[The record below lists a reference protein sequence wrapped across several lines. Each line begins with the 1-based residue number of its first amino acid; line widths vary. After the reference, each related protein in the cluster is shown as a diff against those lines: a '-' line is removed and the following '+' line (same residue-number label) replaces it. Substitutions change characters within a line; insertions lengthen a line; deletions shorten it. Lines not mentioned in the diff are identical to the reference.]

1 MRQPY
6 LNEKQHALA
15 AIVAQPVEHF
25 TRNEGVACSNHV
37 NGFFSC
43 RKAEWGSCFRLFL
56 CKKMI
61 LYKRDFDSKT
71 FAAGMKMK

>member
-37 NGFFSC
+37 NGFFHVGKQKERS
-43 RKAEWGSCFRLFL
+43 
-56 CKKMI
+56 
-61 LYKRDFDSKT
+61 
-71 FAAGMKMK
+71 AAGFFLFFGGKFLAYCIC

>member
-37 NGFFSC
+37 NGFFV
-43 RKAEWGSCFRLFL
+43 LFG
-56 CKKMI
+56 I
-61 LYKRDFDSKT
+61 IN
-71 FAAGMKMK
+71 AGAWHSDAGTEEENAW

>member
-37 NGFFSC
+37 NGFFYAGKQREKTASGFFFAQNQFWI
-43 RKAEWGSCFRLFL
+43 KELLTEGSP
-56 CKKMI
+56 MQ
-61 LYKRDFDSKT
+61 T
-71 FAAGMKMK
+71 

>member
-37 NGFFSC
+37 NGFQEKGWKPREIEGFQPFWC
-43 RKAEWGSCFRLFL
+43 
-56 CKKMI
+56 
-61 LYKRDFDSKT
+61 
-71 FAAGMKMK
+71 AGK

>member
-37 NGFFSC
+37 NGFEMFTGNPAKQGFFFVSY
-43 RKAEWGSCFRLFL
+43 KPSFL
-56 CKKMI
+56 QKFGGICN
-61 LYKRDFDSKT
+61 
-71 FAAGMKMK
+71 